1 MYYVYLIQS
10 KVDNRFYVG
19 YTADLKQRIIEHNA
33 SNNASTKYGVPWRL
47 VYYEAYTAKE
57 LALSRERNLKDV
69 VTRTIVSKSVLVVHR
84 KVLSD
89 GVPIEE

>member
-57 LALSRERNLKDV
+57 LALSRECNLKG
-69 VTRTIVSKSVLVVHR
+69 RGNAYHSLKKRISS
-84 KVLSD
+84 S
-89 GVPIEE
+89 